1 MNDLI
6 EKDNNEE
13 MPALKILKQI
23 NSGELDPKKL
33 TTPQRRQCVEVLKME
48 AHSHASIAKLLD
60 CSEKTIQRDWD
71 EISKRNAQKPSPEYA
86 LRLIAQLIMKANAKE
101 DYLTRLASSKEG
113 SMQEKA
119 QAMYYASKVL
129 LETIQLLQSMGYV
142 PTQPTQIVGDI
153 YHHADEDVDID
164 ALKKEVVKIEK
175 IISEE
180 GISNPAIKEKLEMLK
195 RKIEQGEISEGITDL
210 KKEIKDQ
217 VKDNGEDSN
226 E

>member
-1 MNDLI
+1 MN
-6 EKDNNEE
+6 EVPNNNEE
-13 MPALKILKQI
+13 VPALKILKQI
-23 NSGELDPKKL
+23 DSGELNTKEL
-33 TTPQRRQCVEVLKME
+33 TVPQRRQCVEVLKVE
-48 AHSHASIAKLLD
+48 GQSYASIAKMLG

-71 EISKRNAQKPSPEYA
+71 EICKRNAQKPSPDYA
-86 LRLIAQLIMKANAKE
+86 LRLIAQLTMKANAKE
-101 DYLTRLASSKEG
+101 DYLTRLANSKEG
-113 SMQEKA
+113 SMQEKS

-175 IISEE
+175 IINEE
-180 GISNPAIKEKLEMLK
+180 GIDTPAIKEKLETLK
-195 RKIEQGEISEGITDL
+195 KKIAEGEINKGITDL

-217 VKDNGEDSN
+217 VKKPEEDSN

>member
-1 MNDLI
+1 MNPVPDQN
-6 EKDNNEE
+6 NNEE

-23 NSGELDPKKL
+23 DSGELIPKEL
-33 TTPQRRQCVEVLKME
+33 TVQQRRRCVEVLRLE
-48 AHSHASIAKLLD
+48 GRSYATIAKMLD

-71 EISKRNAQKPSPEYA
+71 EICKRNAQKPSPELA
-86 LRLIAQLIMKANAKE
+86 LKLIAQLIMKANAKE
-101 DYLTRLASSKEG
+101 DYLTRLANSKGG

-142 PTQPTQIVGDI
+142 PTQPAQIVGDI
-153 YHHADEDVDID
+153 YHHANEDID
-164 ALKKEVVKIEK
+164 LDDLKKEVVKIEK

-180 GISNPAIKEKLEMLK
+180 GVDTPAIKQKLETLK
-195 RKIEQGEISEGITDL
+195 NKIAQGEINQGITDL
-210 KKEIKDQ
+210 KKEVNDQ
-217 VKDNGEDSN
+217 VKSHEEASN

>member
-1 MNDLI
+1 MNAVPNQN
-6 EKDNNEE
+6 KNEE

-23 NSGELDPKKL
+23 DSGELIPKEL
-33 TTPQRRQCVEVLKME
+33 TVQQRRQCVEVLKLE
-48 AHSHASIAKLLD
+48 GRSYAAIAKMLD

-71 EISKRNAQKPSPEYA
+71 EICKKNAQKPSPELA
-86 LRLIAQLIMKANAKE
+86 LKLIAQLIMKANAKE
-101 DYLTRLASSKEG
+101 DYLTRLANSKDG

-142 PTQPTQIVGDI
+142 PTQPAQIVGDI
-153 YHHADEDVDID
+153 YHHTDEDID
-164 ALKKEVVKIEK
+164 LDDLKKEVVKIEK

-180 GISNPAIKEKLEMLK
+180 GIDNPAIKQKLEALK
-195 RKIEQGEISEGITDL
+195 NKIEQGEINQGVTDL
-210 KKEIKDQ
+210 KKEVSEQ
-217 VKDNGEDSN
+217 VKIPEEDSN